1 MSNEKEKLHQEKMM
15 LAEFYFDKEDFD
27 DIKEFPGL
35 YLPEYDIDR
44 NPLHKVWEKFRELE
58 MPKMK
63 SALDDYNIWLAKVRH
78 TDKICI
84 AMTRG
89 TLTDL
94 YNALVE
100 AVKWYNE
107 VTKQKQ

>member
-1 MSNEKEKLHQEKMM
+1 MSNDKEKLHQEKML
-15 LAEFYFDKEDFD
+15 LAEFYFCKEDFE

-44 NPLHKVWEKFRELE
+44 NPLHRVWEKFRELE
-58 MPKMK
+58 LPQYLPKLNQLK
-63 SALDDYNIWLAKVRH
+63 DEIAIALV
-78 TDKICI
+78 T
-84 AMTRG
+84 G

-94 YNALVE
+94 YNALVQ

-107 VTKQKQ
+107 VNK